1 MADRLSCPG
10 FLPLICGFS
19 IMVIPD
25 KNYFRIGEVSK
36 ILGVEPYVVRYWESE
51 FKTVR
56 PVRTRSDQRLY
67 RKKDVEQLLTI
78 KNLLYGEMF
87 TIAGARKKLTDI
99 NRGRRDTPLDE
110 GGKLID
116 IKRKLREI
124 REVVS

>member
-1 MADRLSCPG
+1 MIR
-10 FLPLICGFS
+10 GFS
-19 IMVIPD
+19 IMGIPD

-51 FKTVR
+51 FRTVR
-56 PVRTRSDQRLY
+56 PERTRSDQRLY

-99 NRGRRDTPLDE
+99 NRGGNRSADE
-110 GGKLID
+110 SGRLID
-116 IKRKLREI
+116 IKKRLKEI
-124 REVVS
+124 KEIVG

>member
-1 MADRLSCPG
+1 MTDGLSCSG

-51 FKTVR
+51 FRTVR

-78 KNLLYGEMF
+78 KNLLYGELF

-99 NRGRRDTPLDE
+99 NRGESSSADE
-110 GGKLID
+110 GGRLID
-116 IKRKLREI
+116 IKRKLREV
-124 REVVS
+124 REIIG